1 MSLSKSEQEILK
13 NIMVPSEND
22 PDKPE
27 FPPNNPR
34 FPATPTFKIDVSGF
48 DNVWIKDESINPT
61 GTHKDRMAWEMVVSY
76 RQLLM
81 AKDAGRIDVLP
92 QMSIISS
99 GSAANAIQH
108 MLRKYG
114 LPNLKVLM
122 DYRADIKIKKAL
134 EKLGCELY
142 ETDLTRSILYTND
155 ILKLTDN
162 VNGIDITSDESLG
175 PHSVFYDWLSYEVIN
190 ENPDYVFVPYGTGN
204 LYENVINV
212 AVRESK
218 SFFIHDK
225 RLKINSSE
233 IKRMN
238 FLGATTNNPNTKAD
252 KLYSPHL
259 PFVHFDTHWIKLAIQ
274 KGYIGADSS
283 VHTVQEKYFEEAMK
297 IAKDNK
303 VNCEPSGIAG
313 MALLLQMRKLFDKD
327 KKILIVNTGR
337 TRYDAPIK

>member
-1 MSLSKSEQEILK
+1 
-13 NIMVPSEND
+13 
-22 PDKPE
+22 
-27 FPPNNPR
+27 
-34 FPATPTFKIDVSGF
+34 
-48 DNVWIKDESINPT
+48 
-61 GTHKDRMAWEMVVSY
+61 
-76 RQLLM
+76 
-81 AKDAGRIDVLP
+81 
-92 QMSIISS
+92 
-99 GSAANAIQH
+99 
-108 MLRKYG
+108 
-114 LPNLKVLM
+114 M

-233 IKRMN
+233 IKKMN